1 MQVFVWF
8 GVNST
13 EIEKKLAVKS
23 AQVCTAILWNA
34 TYDVPVPSPPLPSP
48 THTHT
53 HTQVYINY
61 LQSQGE
67 KRKLKIAKRG
77 AEPWEFTRCFHGWVA
92 T

>member
-34 TYDVPVPSPPLPSP
+34 TYDVPVPDPPLSH

-53 HTQVYINY
+53 HTHTHRSTSITCRVKVRN
-61 LQSQGE
+61 GN
-67 KRKLKIAKRG
+67 
-77 AEPWEFTRCFHGWVA
+77 
-92 T
+92 